1 MSQTSPVSRSGSNL
15 STSLKLILGRRR
27 RITTDR
33 MQTQKFS
40 LEWAGRNLE
49 IEVGKF
55 AGQANGACTVRYGDT
70 VVLATAT
77 MSDNIREGIGFF
89 PLMVDYEERL
99 YAAGKIKS
107 SRFMKREGRPTDEA
121 ILTGRLVDRS
131 IRPLFDDRMRND
143 IQVVLTVFS
152 VDGENDSDI
161 PALVAASAA
170 LMISDIPWDGPIA
183 GIRIGKVGDELV
195 LNPTFAAREKSELDL
210 VVAGTKEK
218 VIMLEA
224 GAKELPEE
232 TVREAVALAQKH
244 LHAVSE
250 FIKEIKNKVGKEKRI
265 VDAPPATEEEA
276 AAREEEKV
284 IVQKTEEFLVS
295 RYENALFG
303 NPQASKKEKR
313 TAREEL
319 EEKVDEHLKES
330 GYGKEKR
337 KIGVEHAG
345 LYMEQAVSKAI
356 LDKNLRV
363 DGRSLT
369 DIRPLS
375 VEISAIPRTHG
386 SAVFSRGETQVL
398 NAVTLGAPG
407 DEQTLEGMELS
418 GKKRYFHHYNFPS
431 YSVGETGP
439 NRGPGRREIGHGAL
453 AERAVEPLLPPREEF
468 PYTIRSVSEVL
479 SSNGSSS
486 MASTCS
492 SSLALMDAGVPLK
505 SHCAGIAMGLASDDS
520 GRWKVLT
527 DLQDLEDGDGGM
539 DFKIAGTRIGI
550 TAIQMDTKTSGLTPE
565 IVEIT
570 LKQAHEARMKILDAM
585 EAVIPAPRPELSPYA
600 PRIISFHINPDS
612 IRTVIG
618 PGGKMINEIIDKTG
632 VTIDIENDGLVLITS
647 TNAEAAQKAS
657 EWIKNLTR
665 EVKVGEIFEG
675 KVTRLMEFGAFVEIL
690 PKQEGLVHIS
700 ELSDKRVD
708 RVSDVV
714 NIGDTVS
721 VKVIEIDS
729 MGRTNLSMRQAKNP
743 DAPVEVR
750 KRDEGDR
757 RGREPRRERRGP
769 PRGHG
774 R

>member
-1 MSQTSPVSRSGSNL
+1 ML
-15 STSLKLILGRRR
+15 
-27 RITTDR
+27 

-40 LEWAGRNLE
+40 IDWAGKNLE

-55 AGQANGACTVRYGDT
+55 AGQANGTCTVRYGDT
-70 VVLATAT
+70 VILATAT
-77 MSDNIREGIGFF
+77 RSDSIREGISFF

-131 IRPLFDDRMRND
+131 IRPLFDDRVRND

-161 PALVAASAA
+161 PSLIGASAA

-183 GIRIGKVGDELV
+183 GARVGKIGEEFV

-210 VVAGTKEK
+210 IIAGTPER
-218 VIMLEA
+218 VLMLEA
-224 GAKELPEE
+224 GANEVSEE
-232 TVREAVALAQKH
+232 VMNEAIIFGQKH
-244 LHAVSE
+244 LRKVIE
-250 FIKEIKNKVGKEKRI
+250 LINDVREKVGKPKAIIE
-265 VDAPPATEEEA
+265 AAPATEEEA
-276 AAREEEKV
+276 AAREERRLIIE
-284 IVQKTEEFLVS
+284 KTEEFLIP

-303 NPQASKKEKR
+303 NPRGDKKER
-313 TAREEL
+313 REAREML
-319 EEKVDEHLKES
+319 ETAVDEHLKEL

-337 KIGVEHAG
+337 KYG
-345 LYMEQAVSKAI
+345 LDHVDTYLEIAVAKAI
-356 LDKNLRV
+356 LDKDLRV

-369 DIRPLS
+369 DIRPLG
-375 VEISAIPRTHG
+375 VEVASIPRTHG

-398 NAVTLGAPG
+398 NAVTLGAPS
-407 DEQTLEGMELS
+407 DEQTLEGMEFT

-431 YSVGETGP
+431 FSVGETGP

-453 AERAVEPLLPPREEF
+453 AERAVTPLLPPREEF

-486 MASTCS
+486 MASTCC
-492 SSLALMDAGVPLK
+492 SSLALMDAGVPLR
-505 SHCAGIAMGLASDDS
+505 SHCAGIAMGLASDEA
-520 GRWKVLT
+520 GRWKILT
-527 DLQDLEDGDGGM
+527 DLQDLEDGIGGM
-539 DFKIAGTRIGI
+539 DFKIAGTRTGI
-550 TAIQMDTKTSGLTPE
+550 TAVQMDTKTKGLTKKM
-565 IVEIT
+565 VEAT
-570 LKQAHEARMKILDAM
+570 LKQARDARDKILDTM
-585 EAVIPAPRPELSPYA
+585 EAVIPSPRSELSPYA

-647 TNAEAAQKAS
+647 NNAEAAKKA
-657 EWIKNLTR
+657 EDWIKNLTR
-665 EVKVGEIFEG
+665 EVKAGEIFTG
-675 KVTRLMEFGAFVEIL
+675 KVTRLMDFGAFVEIL

-700 ELSDKRVD
+700 ELADRRVD
-708 RVSDVV
+708 RVIDVV
-714 NIGDTVS
+714 NINDEVT

-729 MGRTNLSMRQAKNP
+729 MGRINLSIRQAQYP
-743 DAPVEVR
+743 DAPVEVKPR
-750 KRDEGDR
+750 GADR
-757 RGREPRRERRGP
+757 GGRGGHGGPERERR
-769 PRGHG
+769 R
-774 R
+774 RF